1 MSVGKMSVGKMSV
14 GKMSVGKMSVGKM
27 SCRSNICRPNVQPRD
42 GSANVR
48 DHANHGREF
57 DTFGNLFAPYGTA
70 ISSCMN
76 SIVTFIYKTKSE

>member
-1 MSVGKMSVGKMSV
+1 
-14 GKMSVGKMSVGKM
+14 MSVGKMSVGKM
-27 SCRSNICRPNVQPRD
+27 SCRSNVQPRD

-76 SIVTFIYKTKSE
+76 SIVTFIYKRQNLNKI